1 MLKRIQVFY
10 LAKESNS
17 ILLFSHRLGWNT
29 DFYFNIPRIQKSDT
43 CQCRYDKYFLNGNI
57 LTFFQSKI
65 CNCCNDLRIQ
75 LPTDMWIRV
84 KPLFTCSL
92 SDSGSMLTE
101 AAFHVLLCRV
111 RLQECYSITNI
122 WRHGKHFYRKANAFF
137 FTSILGVLNQVLRN
151 QEPYI
156 VEEVS
161 LSDVGKMPDP
171 QNGSFFGFHLLRAL
185 VVVGGFDD

>member
-43 CQCRYDKYFLNGNI
+43 CQCRYDKYFLNGNS

-101 AAFHVLLCRV
+101 AAFFMSYYAVSGFKSATPSLIFGDMASTSTEKLMSSFLL
-111 RLQECYSITNI
+111 LY
-122 WRHGKHFYRKANAFF
+122 W
-137 FTSILGVLNQVLRN
+137 
-151 QEPYI
+151 
-156 VEEVS
+156 VS
-161 LSDVGKMPDP
+161 
-171 QNGSFFGFHLLRAL
+171 
-185 VVVGGFDD
+185 